1 MARGRGHG
9 RRGCRFP
16 GSQNRKRALN
26 SSLTIFKGIPFS
38 SLLKCRLLDDKIQ
51 GWSGDEV
58 MGDEDVV
65 FQEVKIE
72 KGLQI
77 LP

>member
-1 MARGRGHG
+1 MASFSILTSR
-9 RRGCRFP
+9 
-16 GSQNRKRALN
+16 NTT
-26 SSLTIFKGIPFS
+26 SSSPMSSSPDYPHILFKGIPFR
-38 SLLKCRLLDDKIQ
+38 SLLKCRLLDDEMQ

-72 KGLQI
+72 KQLQI